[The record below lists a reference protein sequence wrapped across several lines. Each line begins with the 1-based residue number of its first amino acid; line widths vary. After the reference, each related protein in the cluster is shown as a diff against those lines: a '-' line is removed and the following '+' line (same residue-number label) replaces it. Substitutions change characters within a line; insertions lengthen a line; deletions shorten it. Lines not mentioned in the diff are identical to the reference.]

1 MPSTPALDLIDLA
14 KKATVA
20 YQRPDLT
27 ARLDAT
33 RRRVADP
40 DVRVLVVG
48 EFKQG
53 KSALVNALVSADV
66 CPEDDDI
73 STAVTTA
80 VRYTAGAPSVT
91 VVREAAGPADGQVRA
106 ERTDVPFSDLSRYVS
121 EAGNPGNRERVSH
134 VEVTVPRKLLSTGL
148 VVVDTPGVG
157 GLGSAHGAM
166 TMAALPTADA
176 VLLVS
181 DCATEYT
188 APELRFLQ
196 QATALCPTVACVLTK
211 TDLYPEWRRIADLDR
226 GHLDRQGVRAPILPV
241 SSVLRRAAAAA
252 NDAALN
258 EESGFKAFVT
268 YLREQVLAQSEQ
280 LDRRAASRDVLA
292 VVEQIS
298 YRMRAE
304 LQAQQNPVEAD
315 RLIARLQDA
324 KQRAEDLKKRSSR
337 WQTTLNDGF
346 GDLQSDIDHDLRDRM
361 RALQKEAEE
370 TLEGDDPA
378 VIWDQ
383 FAEWLHAA
391 VAQAASTN
399 FVWASQRAQHLSL
412 VVADHF
418 VAGGQV
424 DLPDLSRDRAPGTGG
439 HVAPMIR
446 PEMAKFNLG
455 SALITGMRGGQGGVM
470 MFGLIT
476 SLAGMAMLNPITGA
490 AAVLLG
496 AKGVR
501 DERKRLLERRRAD
514 AKQAVRRHVD
524 DVTFAVGKDSRD
536 LLRAVQR
543 HLRDHFQEIAAQVST
558 SMAESVA
565 SAQAAVK
572 TVTSERE
579 ERVRTLTTELDRL
592 AALEKRAKALVGDD

>member
-1 MPSTPALDLIDLA
+1 MPSTPALELIDLA
-14 KKATVA
+14 KKATTA

-27 ARLDAT
+27 ARLDPT

-66 CPEDDDI
+66 CPVDDDI
-73 STAVTTA
+73 ATAVTTA
-80 VRYTAGAPSVT
+80 VRYTDGAPSVT
-91 VVREAAGPADGQVRA
+91 VVREAAGPEGELRA
-106 ERTDVPFSDLSRYVS
+106 ERTDVPFTELQRYVS
-121 EAGNPGNRERVSH
+121 EAGNPGNREHVSR

-181 DCATEYT
+181 DAATEYT

-196 QATALCPTVACVLTK
+196 QAAALCPTVACVLTK

-226 GHLDRQGVRAPILPV
+226 GHLARHGLQAPLLPV

-258 EESGFKAFVT
+258 EESGYKALVT
-268 YLREQVLAQSEQ
+268 FLREQVLAQAER
-280 LDRRAASRDVLA
+280 LDRRAASQDV
-292 VVEQIS
+292 VGIVEQIS

-304 LQAQQNPVEAD
+304 LQAQENPVGAE

-324 KQRAEDLKKRSSR
+324 KQRAEDLKTRSAR

-370 TLEGDDPA
+370 HLDTEDPA
-378 VIWDQ
+378 EVWDQ

-399 FVWASQRAQHLSL
+399 FVWASRRAQHLAL

-424 DLPDLSRDRAPGTGG
+424 ALPDLSRGPTGG
-439 HVAPMIR
+439 SGDVRPMIR
-446 PEMAKFNLG
+446 PEMAKLNLG

-470 MFGLIT
+470 MFGLLT

-524 DVTFAVGKDSRD
+524 DVTFQVGKDSRD
-536 LLRAVQR
+536 LLRRVQR
-543 HLRDHFQEIAAQVST
+543 TLRDHFQEIAQQVST
-558 SMAESVA
+558 SMSESVA
-565 SAQAAVK
+565 SAQAAVT

-579 ERVRTLTTELDRL
+579 ERVRTLSTELDRL
-592 AALEKRAKALVGDD
+592 ATLEKRAKALVADD

>member
-1 MPSTPALDLIDLA
+1 MIDLA
-14 KKATVA
+14 KKATTA
-20 YQRPDLT
+20 YHRPDLT
-27 ARLDAT
+27 ERLDAT

-53 KSALVNALVSADV
+53 KSALVNALVSADI
-66 CPEDDDI
+66 CPVDDDI
-73 STAVTTA
+73 ATAVTTA
-80 VRYTAGAPSVT
+80 VRYTDGNPSVT
-91 VVREAAGPADGQVRA
+91 VVRESAGPSGEVRA
-106 ERTDVPFSDLSRYVS
+106 ERTDVPFTDLQRYVS
-121 EAGNPGNRERVSH
+121 EAGNPGNREHVSH

-181 DCATEYT
+181 DSATEYT

-196 QATALCPTVACVLTK
+196 QATALCPTVACVVTK
-211 TDLYPEWRRIADLDR
+211 TDLYPEWRRIVELDR
-226 GHLDRQGVRAPILPV
+226 GHLDRRGVRVPLLPV
-241 SSVLRRAAAAA
+241 SSVLRRAAAAS

-258 EESGFKAFVT
+258 EESGFKALVT
-268 YLREQVLAQSEQ
+268 YLREQVLAQSERN
-280 LDRRAASRDVLA
+280 DRRAASDDVVA
-292 VVEQIS
+292 IVEQIS

-304 LQAQQNPVEAD
+304 LQAQADPVGAD
-315 RLIARLQDA
+315 RLIAQLQQA
-324 KQRAEDLKKRSSR
+324 KQRAEDLKARSAR

-370 TLEGDDPA
+370 HLETEDPA
-378 VIWDQ
+378 EVWDQ

-391 VAQAASTN
+391 VAQSASTN

-412 VVADHF
+412 LVADHF

-424 DLPDLSRDRAPGTGG
+424 ALPDLSRRSPSGNGQV
-439 HVAPMIR
+439 HPLVR
-446 PEMAKFNLG
+446 PEMAKLHLG

-490 AAVLLG
+490 AALLLG

-501 DERKRLLERRRAD
+501 DERKRLLERRRSD
-514 AKQAVRRHVD
+514 AKQAVRRHID
-524 DVTFAVGKDSRD
+524 DVTFQVGKDSRD
-536 LLRAVQR
+536 MLRGVQR
-543 HLRDHFQEIAAQVST
+543 ALRDHFQEIAQQVST
-558 SMAESVA
+558 SMSESVA
-565 SAQAAVK
+565 SAQAAVN

-579 ERVRTLTTELDRL
+579 ERARNLSAELDRL
-592 AALEKRAKALVGDD
+592 ATLEKKARALVAHD

>member
-14 KKATVA
+14 KKATAA
-20 YQRPDLT
+20 YGRPDLSD
-27 ARLDAT
+27 RLDAT

-53 KSALVNALVSADV
+53 KSALVNALVSAEI
-66 CPEDDDI
+66 CPVDDDI
-73 STAVTTA
+73 STSVTTA
-80 VRYTAGAPSVT
+80 VRYTDGAPSVS
-91 VVREAAGPADGQVRA
+91 VVRESAGPADGEVRS
-106 ERTDVPFSDLSRYVS
+106 ERTDVPFGDLQRYVS
-121 EAGNPGNRERVSH
+121 EAGNPGNRENVSY

-176 VLLVS
+176 VLLIS
-181 DCATEYT
+181 DAATEYT

-226 GHLDRQGVRAPILPV
+226 GHLRRQGVRAEILPV

-258 EESGFKAFVT
+258 EESGFKALVT
-268 YLREQVLAQSEQ
+268 YLREQVLAQSEK
-280 LDRRAASRDVLA
+280 LDRRAASQDVLSI
-292 VVEQIS
+292 VEQIS
-298 YRMRAE
+298 YRMRSE
-304 LQAQQNPVEAD
+304 LAAQENPGEAD
-315 RLIARLQDA
+315 QLIARLEQA
-324 KQRAEDLKKRSSR
+324 KQRAEDLKKRSAR

-361 RALQKEAEE
+361 RALQKESEELLEAE
-370 TLEGDDPA
+370 DPGE
-378 VIWDQ
+378 IWDQ

-412 VVADHF
+412 QVADHF
-418 VAGGQV
+418 VAGGQIA
-424 DLPDLSRDRAPGTGG
+424 LPDLSRTRARDAGG
-439 HVAPMIR
+439 HVNPMIR
-446 PEMAKFNLG
+446 PEMAKFHLG
-455 SALITGMRGGQGGVM
+455 SALLTGMRGGQGGVM
-470 MFGLIT
+470 MFGMIT

-490 AAVLLG
+490 AALLLG

-514 AKQAVRRHVD
+514 AKQAVRKHID
-524 DVTFAVGKDSRD
+524 DVTFQVGKDSRD
-536 LLRAVQR
+536 LLRNVQR
-543 HLRDHFQEIAAQVST
+543 HLRDHFQDIAQEVAT
-558 SMAESVA
+558 SMSESVA

-572 TVTSERE
+572 SVTTERE
-579 ERVRTLTTELDRL
+579 ERKRNLTAELDRL
-592 AALEKRAKALVGDD
+592 AALEKKAKALVAND